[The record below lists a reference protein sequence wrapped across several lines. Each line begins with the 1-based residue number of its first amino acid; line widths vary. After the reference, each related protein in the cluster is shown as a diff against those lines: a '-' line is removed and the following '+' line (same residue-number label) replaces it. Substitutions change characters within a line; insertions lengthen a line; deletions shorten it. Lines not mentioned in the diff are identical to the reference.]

1 MGADGSAGRKPARQS
16 FESWVDK
23 QVREAEERG
32 ELRNLRGSGKPIPGA
47 GAPVQE
53 DAWLRGY
60 LQREGADTGL
70 LLPTPLLLRRDAER
84 IGATVRDCTT
94 EEQVRAEVVAL
105 NRRIVEYLRIPSGP
119 VVPVSTVDVEAV
131 VAEWR
136 REREEQRRA
145 ARAVAK
151 PVAPPPPKATKR
163 PWWRRRRRA
172 AGG

>member
-1 MGADGSAGRKPARQS
+1 MTERKPARQS

-23 QVREAEERG
+23 QIREAEERG
-32 ELRNLRGSGKPIPGA
+32 AFRNLRGAGKPIPGA
-47 GAPVQE
+47 GEPVRE

-70 LLPTPLLLRRDAER
+70 MLPTPLLLRRDAER

-94 EEQVRAEVVAL
+94 EEQVRAEVAAL

-119 VVPVSTVDVEAV
+119 VVPVATVDVDAV
-131 VAEWR
+131 VADWR
-136 REREEQRRA
+136 RERDEQRRA
-145 ARAVAK
+145 TRAVAR
-151 PVAPPPPKATKR
+151 PAAPTAPATKR
-163 PWWRRRRRA
+163 SRWRLRRRA

>member
-1 MGADGSAGRKPARQS
+1 MTERKPARQS

-32 ELRNLRGSGKPIPGA
+32 EFRNLRGAGKPIPGA
-47 GAPVQE
+47 GEPVRE

-70 LLPTPLLLRRDAER
+70 MLPTPLLLRRDAER

-94 EEQVRAEVVAL
+94 EEQVRAEVAAL

-119 VVPVSTVDVEAV
+119 VVPVSTVDIEDV

-136 REREEQRRA
+136 REREEQRQA

-151 PVAPPPPKATKR
+151 PAAAVSPEVKR
-163 PWWRRRRRA
+163 PWWRRRRGPGSSRTP
-172 AGG
+172 

>member
-1 MGADGSAGRKPARQS
+1 MTERKPARQS

-23 QVREAEERG
+23 QVRAAEERG
-32 ELRNLRGSGKPIPGA
+32 EFRNLRGFGKPIPGA

-53 DAWLRGY
+53 DAWLRSY

-70 LLPTPLLLRRDAER
+70 MLPTPLLLRRDAER
-84 IGATVRDCTT
+84 IGVTVRDCST
-94 EEQVRAEVVAL
+94 EEQVRAEVAAL

-119 VVPVSTVDVEAV
+119 VVPVSTVEVEVV

-145 ARAVAK
+145 AAK
-151 PVAPPPPKATKR
+151 PVAPALPEAR
-163 PWWRRRRRA
+163 RGRWWRRGSARTS
-172 AGG
+172 